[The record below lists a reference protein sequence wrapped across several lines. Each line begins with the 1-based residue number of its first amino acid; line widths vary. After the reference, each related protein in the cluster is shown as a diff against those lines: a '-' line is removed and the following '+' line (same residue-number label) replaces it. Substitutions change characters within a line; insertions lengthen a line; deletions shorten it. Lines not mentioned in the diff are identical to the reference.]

1 MKTMKRNQT
10 TIYYAKYEGL
20 TDKTATDEWGNVLKS
35 GESVVNY
42 SEPIAIDLVVS
53 ASTGMVAEELFGS
66 FQDYDKILFTE
77 KGCEID
83 ENSILWID
91 VTTDEPYDY
100 VVKKVARSLNFVAYA
115 ISRVEVGYGNNTQS
129 K

>member
-10 TIYYAKYEGL
+10 TIYYANYEGL
-20 TDKTATDEWGNVLKS
+20 TDKTVTDEWGNVLKS

-66 FQDYDKILFTE
+66 LQDYDKILFTE
-77 KGCEID
+77 KGCEIN
-83 ENSILWID
+83 ENSVLWID
-91 VTTDEPYDY
+91 ATTDGPHDY
-100 VVKKVARSLNFVAYA
+100 IVKKVARSLNFVAYA
-115 ISRVEVGYGNNTQS
+115 ISRVEVGYGNNT
-129 K
+129 

>member
-20 TDKTATDEWGNVLKS
+20 TDKTVTDEWGNVLKS

-42 SEPIAIDLVVS
+42 SEPIAIDLVGS

-91 VTTDEPYDY
+91 VTPDEPYDY
-100 VVKKVARSLNFVAYA
+100 IVKKAARSLNFVAYA
-115 ISRVEVGYGNNTQS
+115 ISRVEVGYGNST
-129 K
+129 